1 MPSTDC
7 SSCSIVAGPP
17 APEPSSQGVSDEAAS
32 RRGATFSGR
41 RFDAA
46 RSWHRLLI
54 LYGIAS
60 FVEAFGVSQ
69 VFAFMPPYL
78 EGMGVPKAELGQ
90 TVGLLSSL
98 VFILGLPIVP
108 LWGVWADK
116 YSRKAVIIRS
126 AVVEAVVFAAVAL
139 SRTPWQLGLSLLLV
153 GFQLGNT
160 GVMLAAIRDVTP
172 HRRLGSAIALFGATS
187 PVGMAVGPWVGGV
200 MIGVLGWPIASV
212 YWLSGALS
220 VAVALLLAF
229 GSAEVR
235 PEVVPQGS
243 IRSLAYGAVR
253 GVLADPTVRRLFL
266 VFGLAFFARQ
276 IANPFL
282 PLLVQQLAPG
292 PHVASAIGLVVGVGA
307 LVGGLASIV
316 AGPLGDRFGFRP
328 VLAVAFAGAA
338 AGLVLMPLVPSVG
351 ALALVVV
358 GWSACVAAVSAM
370 VFGLLAIEVPPERR
384 SATLNLVYLPLYVAG
399 IVGPSIGAA
408 LVAGGLG
415 VVFGGAA
422 VLQAAGAMA
431 VGVPLL
437 VAVVR
442 RIRPA

>member
-1 MPSTDC
+1 MSEASTTAD
-7 SSCSIVAGPP
+7 SGTARTEAGIPQHA
-17 APEPSSQGVSDEAAS
+17 APG
-32 RRGATFSGR
+32 RG
-41 RFDAA
+41 A
-46 RSWHRLLI
+46 RSWQRLLL

-60 FVEAFGVSQ
+60 FIEAFGVSQ
-69 VFAFMPPYL
+69 VFAFMLPYL
-78 EGMGVPKAELGQ
+78 QGMGVPKADLGQ
-90 TVGLLSSL
+90 TIGLLSSL
-98 VFILGLPIVP
+98 VFVLGLPIVP

-126 AVVEAVVFAAVAL
+126 AMVEAVVFAAVAL

-187 PVGMAVGPWVGGV
+187 PVGMAVGPWVGGL
-200 MIGVLGWPIASV
+200 MIGVLDWPVASV
-212 YWLSGALS
+212 YWLSSALS

-229 GSAEVR
+229 GSAEIR

-243 IRSLAYGAVR
+243 VRSLAYGAVR
-253 GVLADPTVRRLFL
+253 GVLADPAVRRLFL

-282 PLLVQQLAPG
+282 PLLVEHLAPG

-307 LVGGLASIV
+307 LVGGLVSPV

-338 AGLVLMPLVPSVG
+338 AGLVLMPFVPSVG

-370 VFGLLAIEVPPERR
+370 VFGLLAVEVPPERR

-408 LVAGGLG
+408 LVTGGLG

-422 VLQAAGAMA
+422 VLQAAGAVA

-437 VAVVR
+437 LASAR
-442 RIRPA
+442 RIGSG

>member
-1 MPSTDC
+1 
-7 SSCSIVAGPP
+7 
-17 APEPSSQGVSDEAAS
+17 VSATRAS
-32 RRGATFSGR
+32 RRSRNDGAAPRGQ
-41 RFDAA
+41 
-46 RSWHRLLI
+46 SWVVLLV
-54 LYGIAS
+54 LYGFAS

-69 VFAFMPPYL
+69 VFAFMLLYL
-78 EGMGVPKAELGQ
+78 QGMHVPKADIGP
-90 TVGLLSSL
+90 TIGVLSSL
-98 VFILGLPIVP
+98 VFVLGLPIVP

-172 HRRLGSAIALFGATS
+172 RRRLGTAIALFGATS
-187 PVGMAVGPWVGGV
+187 PVGMAVGPWMGAI
-200 MIGVLGWPIASV
+200 MIGVLGMPVSSV
-212 YWLSGALS
+212 YWLAAVLS
-220 VAVALLLAF
+220 VGVALLLAF
-229 GSAEVR
+229 GSREVR
-235 PEVVPQGS
+235 PEIVPEGS
-243 IRSLAYGAVR
+243 VRSLAYGAVR
-253 GVLADPTVRRLFL
+253 GVLEDPTVRRLFL

-282 PLLVQQLAPG
+282 PLLVQRVVGQGSGLAG
-292 PHVASAIGLVVGVGA
+292 AIGLVTGTAA
-307 LVGGLASIV
+307 LVGGLASPV

-328 VLAVAFAGAA
+328 VLAVAFAGGAL
-338 AGLVLMPLVPSVG
+338 GLLLMPLMPSVG

-370 VFGLLAIEVPPERR
+370 VFGLLALEVSAERR

-399 IVGPSIGAA
+399 IVGPSIGGA
-408 LVAGGLG
+408 LVGSGLATVFAAAGGL
-415 VVFGGAA
+415 
-422 VLQAAGAMA
+422 LAAGSIA

-437 VAVVR
+437 LGR
-442 RIRPA
+442 RARSPAA

>member
-1 MPSTDC
+1 MTEPGPSHT
-7 SSCSIVAGPP
+7 PRP
-17 APEPSSQGVSDEAAS
+17 EAAP
-32 RRGATFSGR
+32 
-41 RFDAA
+41 DAG
-46 RSWHRLLI
+46 RSWRRILL

-69 VFAFMPPYL
+69 VFAFMLLYL
-78 EGMGVPKAELGQ
+78 QGMGVPRADLGP

-98 VFILGLPIVP
+98 VFVLGLPIVP

-126 AVVEAVVFAAVAL
+126 ALVEAVVFTGVAL
-139 SRTPWQLGLSLLLV
+139 SRTPWQLALSLLLV

-172 HRRLGSAIALFGATS
+172 RRRLGSAIAVFGATS
-187 PVGMAVGPWVGGV
+187 PVGMAVGPWLGGI
-200 MIGVLGWPIASV
+200 MISVLGWPVASV
-212 YWLSGALS
+212 YWLSAALS

-243 IRSLAYGAVR
+243 LRSLAYGAVR
-253 GVLADPTVRRLFL
+253 GVLADAAVRRLFV
-266 VFGLAFFARQ
+266 VFGLALFARQ
-276 IANPFL
+276 IATPFL
-282 PLLVQQLAPG
+282 PLLVEHLTG
-292 PHVASAIGLVVGVGA
+292 SGSGVAGAIGFVTGTAA
-307 LVGGLASIV
+307 LVGGLASPV

-328 VLAVAFAGAA
+328 VLAVSFAGGAVGLAA
-338 AGLVLMPLVPSVG
+338 MPLMPSVG

-358 GWSACVAAVSAM
+358 VWSACVAAVTAM

-399 IVGPSIGAA
+399 IVGPSIGAG
-408 LVAGGLG
+408 LVGAGLG
-415 VVFGGAA
+415 AVFGGAA
-422 VLQAAGAMA
+422 VMLAIGAVA
-431 VGVPLL
+431 VGVPLAMT
-437 VAVVR
+437 VAR
-442 RIRPA
+442 RLRPA

>member
-1 MPSTDC
+1 MS
-7 SSCSIVAGPP
+7 
-17 APEPSSQGVSDEAAS
+17 
-32 RRGATFSGR
+32 
-41 RFDAA
+41 AA
-46 RSWHRLLI
+46 RSAAHGPDDGTAARGQSWVVLLA
-54 LYGIAS
+54 LYGFAS

-69 VFAFMPPYL
+69 VFAFMLLYL
-78 EGMGVPKAELGQ
+78 QGMHVPKADIGP
-90 TVGLLSSL
+90 TIGVLSSL
-98 VFILGLPIVP
+98 VFVLGLPIVP

-172 HRRLGSAIALFGATS
+172 RRRLGTAIALFGATS
-187 PVGMAVGPWVGGV
+187 PVGMAVGPWMGAI
-200 MIGVLGWPIASV
+200 MIGVLGMPVSSV
-212 YWLSGALS
+212 YWLAAALS
-220 VAVALLLAF
+220 VGVALLLAF
-229 GSAEVR
+229 GSREVR
-235 PEVVPQGS
+235 PEIIPEGS

-253 GVLADPTVRRLFL
+253 GVLEDPTVRRLFL

-282 PLLVQQLAPG
+282 PLLVERVVGQGSGLAG
-292 PHVASAIGLVVGVGA
+292 AIGLVTGTAA
-307 LVGGLASIV
+307 LVGGLASPV

-328 VLAVAFAGAA
+328 VLAVAFAGGAL
-338 AGLVLMPLVPSVG
+338 GLLLMPLMPSVG

-370 VFGLLAIEVPPERR
+370 VFGLLALEVSAERR

-399 IVGPSIGAA
+399 IVGPSIGGA
-408 LVAGGLG
+408 LVGTGLATVFAAAGGL
-415 VVFGGAA
+415 
-422 VLQAAGAMA
+422 LAAGSVA
-431 VGVPLL
+431 VGLPLL
-437 VAVVR
+437 LGR
-442 RIRPA
+442 RARSPAA